1 MINAVKVGNNWEIR
15 KDKKTIEIF
24 TIDPFIKWEDK
35 LKIINE
41 KIEKYKEV
49 EDEILD
55 IEKEYASFEGYKEG
69 YYAELNCCIR
79 IDKQEIE

>member
-1 MINAVKVGNNWEIR
+1 MINAVKVGNNWAIR

-49 EDEILD
+49 EYEI
-55 IEKEYASFEGYKEG
+55 
-69 YYAELNCCIR
+69 
-79 IDKQEIE
+79 